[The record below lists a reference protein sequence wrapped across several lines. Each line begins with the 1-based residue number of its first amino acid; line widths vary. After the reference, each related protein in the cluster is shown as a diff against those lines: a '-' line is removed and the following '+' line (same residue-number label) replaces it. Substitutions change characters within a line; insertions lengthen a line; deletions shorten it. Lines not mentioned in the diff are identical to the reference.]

1 MRMREQD
8 NFGNIRSQL
17 KSIFKEASGD
27 LLLSF
32 CKLLEVSW
40 QVMIDDK
47 ISGWQAQQCISALDH
62 PAYSSLVN

>member
-1 MRMREQD
+1 M
-8 NFGNIRSQL
+8 RSQL
-17 KSIFKEASGD
+17 KHIFKEASGD
-27 LLLSF
+27 LLLSL

-47 ISGWQAQQCISALDH
+47 ISGWQAQQCLSALDR